1 MNVNKI
7 MRGNKMLSSISTIFS
22 KLNFENR
29 SVKIYSILSIVG
41 ILLIFAAPDNFAIPS
56 FARQTNLS
64 CNYCHYTYPA
74 LTPFGRMFKLKGYTL
89 MSAESIESVSSDSES
104 TTLMIPSTFPFSAFV
119 KSSFTSISKGAPGI
133 DKSFVQSPEEL
144 SLFVSGEISP
154 KIGGFV
160 QLTYGLSDGSI
171 GLDMLD
177 LRYANHTLLGSKELI
192 YGLTLN
198 NLPSVED
205 LWNTTPVWS
214 FPYYGSEFAPAPTAA
229 TLIQSME
236 GVAGLGAYALYNNL
250 IYAEV
255 AGYHSSP
262 AGVSY
267 PPDASWEGHIKGVS
281 PYWRLA
287 LQHQWKSQYVEV
299 GTYGISSSI
308 YPEGVTGSTDKYT
321 DIGFDAQ
328 FECTG
333 NNNSSWIF
341 HTTYITEKQNLDATF
356 NDEGSANASNK
367 LNYFKIDGTYNFPEF
382 ASLTAGFFSVSGSND
397 AVLYAPG
404 DISGSANGEPNS
416 IGEILQLTLSP
427 WMNTQIGVQYTL
439 YNKFNGAS
447 SNYDGAGR
455 NASDN
460 NTLYVMTWL
469 VF

>member
-1 MNVNKI
+1 MGSLISAFFSELHLEKKDVKI
-7 MRGNKMLSSISTIFS
+7 SSIFS
-22 KLNFENR
+22 
-29 SVKIYSILSIVG
+29 IIG
-41 ILLIFAAPDNFAIPS
+41 ILLFFTAPDNFAIPS

-74 LTPFGRMFKLKGYTL
+74 LTSFGRMFKLNGYTL
-89 MSAESIESVSSDSES
+89 MNAETIESVSSDSEH
-104 TTLMIPSTFPFSAFV
+104 TTLKIPSTFPFSAFV

-160 QLTYGLSDGSI
+160 QLTYGLSDGAI

-177 LRYANHTLLGSKELI
+177 LRYADHTLLGSKELI

-198 NLPSVED
+198 SMPSEQDV
-205 LWNTTPVWS
+205 WNTTPVWG
-214 FPYYGSEFAPAPTAA
+214 FPYYGSEFAPSPSAA

-236 GVAGLGAYALYNNL
+236 GVAGLGAYALYDKL

-255 AGYHSSP
+255 AGYRSSP

-267 PPDASWEGHIKGVS
+267 PPDNSWERNIKGVS

-287 LQHQWKSQYVEV
+287 LQHQWKSQYLEV
-299 GTYGISSSI
+299 GTYGLSSSI
-308 YPEGVTGSTDKYT
+308 YPAGVTGSTDKYT

-333 NNNSSWIF
+333 DNNSSWIF
-341 HTTYITEKQNLDATF
+341 HTTYITEQQNLDATF
-356 NDEGSANASNK
+356 NDEGSANASDK

-382 ASLTAGFFSVSGSND
+382 ASLTAGFFSASGSND
-397 AVLYAPG
+397 MVLYAPG
-404 DISGSANGEPNS
+404 DISGSANGDPNS
-416 IGEILQLTLSP
+416 SGEILQVTFTP

-447 SNYDGAGR
+447 SNYDGSGR

>member
-1 MNVNKI
+1 MMSTLNAFLNNSFFKKKQNKI
-7 MRGNKMLSSISTIFS
+7 F
-22 KLNFENR
+22 F
-29 SVKIYSILSIVG
+29 ILSITG
-41 ILLIFAAPDNFAIPS
+41 LLIFLTAPSNFAIPS

-74 LTPFGRMFKLKGYTL
+74 LTSFGRMFKLNGYT
-89 MSAESIESVSSDSES
+89 MMNTEPIEAVSSDSEH
-104 TTLMIPSTFPFSAFV
+104 TTLKIPSTFPFSAFI
-119 KSSFTSISKGAPGI
+119 KSSYTSINKGAPGI

-154 KIGGFV
+154 KVGGFV

-171 GLDMLD
+171 GLDLLD
-177 LRYANHTLLGSKELI
+177 LRYADHTSLGSKQLI

-198 NLPSVED
+198 NLPSVQD
-205 LWNTTPVWS
+205 LWNTTPVWG
-214 FPYYGSEFAPAPTAA
+214 FPYYGSEFAPSPSAA

-250 IYAEV
+250 IYAEI

-267 PPDASWEGHIKGVS
+267 PPDASWEGNIKGVS

-287 LQHQWKSQYVEV
+287 LQHQWKSEYLEV

-308 YPEGVTGSTDKYT
+308 YPTGVTGSTDKYT

-356 NDEGSANASNK
+356 NDEGSANASDK

-382 ASLTAGFFSVSGSND
+382 ASLTAGFFSVSGSSD

-416 IGEILQLTLSP
+416 SGEILQLTLSP

-439 YNKFNGAS
+439 YNMFNGAS
-447 SNYDGAGR
+447 SNYNGDGR

>member
-1 MNVNKI
+1 MISALTAFFIKSFLNKKENKI
-7 MRGNKMLSSISTIFS
+7 F
-22 KLNFENR
+22 F
-29 SVKIYSILSIVG
+29 ILPITG
-41 ILLIFAAPDNFAIPS
+41 LLIFLVAPNNFAIPS

-89 MSAESIESVSSDSES
+89 MSTEPIEAVSSDSES

-119 KSSFTSISKGAPGI
+119 KSSFTSINKGAPGI

-177 LRYANHTLLGSKELI
+177 LRYANHTFLGSKELI

-205 LWNTTPVWS
+205 LWNTTPVWG

-236 GVAGLGAYALYNNL
+236 DVAGLGAYALYNNL

-255 AGYHSSP
+255 AGYRSSP

-267 PPDASWEGHIKGVS
+267 PPDASWEGNIKGVS

-287 LQHQWKSQYVEV
+287 LQHQWKSQYLEV

-308 YPEGVTGSTDKYT
+308 YPEGVTGATDKYT

-333 NNNSSWIF
+333 DNSSSWIF

-356 NDEGSANASNK
+356 NDEGSANASDK
-367 LNYFKIDGTYNFPEF
+367 LNYFKIDGTYNFPEL
-382 ASLTAGFFSVSGSND
+382 ASLTGGFFSVSGSND
-397 AVLYAPG
+397 AGLYGPG
-404 DISGSANGEPNS
+404 DISGSANGKPNS
-416 IGEILQLTLSP
+416 SGEILQLTLSP
-427 WMNTQIGVQYTL
+427 WMNTQIGLQYTL